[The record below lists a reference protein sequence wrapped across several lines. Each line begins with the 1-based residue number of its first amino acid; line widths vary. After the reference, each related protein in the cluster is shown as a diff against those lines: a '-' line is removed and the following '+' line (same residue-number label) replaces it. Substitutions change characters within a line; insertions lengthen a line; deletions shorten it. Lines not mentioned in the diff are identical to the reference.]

1 MLYQNL
7 QESHWNPAEVNF
19 VILHIERYIS
29 YTLEMLHLYPE
40 GKRKKN
46 KNKIKY
52 DYENLNSYAY
62 NRRTNYCMED
72 MIVGKLWK

>member
-1 MLYQNL
+1 
-7 QESHWNPAEVNF
+7 
-19 VILHIERYIS
+19 
-29 YTLEMLHLYPE
+29 MLHLYPE